1 MAGRTAGPTAG
12 REAGDELDPAAG
24 RAAGRAAY
32 PPLETKPDPTYRP
45 RPGGP
50 RRRRLDTFGALQR
63 NPNFRLYWTGA
74 LLSNIGTWM
83 QTLAQSWLVYQL
95 TGSALLLGTVN
106 FLQGLPSL
114 FLALVGGVLADR
126 VERRRLMLVTQVAQ
140 MLLALLLAG
149 LTLAGVVRVE
159 HIMIIA
165 FLSGLVNAI
174 NTPVRQGIISD
185 LVPRRDLQNAIAVN
199 SAQFQTSQLLGPAIA
214 GVVVATIGAG
224 WAFLLNGLSFGAVIV
239 SLLLLHLPPWEPPTK
254 KATLWSS
261 AKEGIAFVFHH
272 EVMGTLVLVAAVPA
286 LLGRPVQQSMM
297 PVFAESVLNVG
308 ATGLGVLMSANGAGA
323 LIGALLV
330 ASFGSVRRRGLLQL
344 TSLVAYG
351 IALVLFAA
359 SRRLELSVLL
369 LFVGSAFSMVFSS
382 LNQTFLQ
389 SLAPDEMRGRV
400 LSVLTLTTF
409 GLIPVGSMLAGAAAE
424 HWGAAAAVA
433 AGGAVIALFALGVLL
448 TRPRL
453 RNLA

>member
-1 MAGRTAGPTAG
+1 MAHR
-12 REAGDELDPAAG
+12 L
-24 RAAGRAAY
+24 
-32 PPLETKPDPTYRP
+32 LETEPGTRGGGRP
-45 RPGGP
+45 P
-50 RRRRLDTFGALQR
+50 RRRLDTFGALQR
-63 NPNFRLYWTGA
+63 NPNFRLYWSGA

-95 TGSALLLGTVN
+95 TGSAFLLGSVS

-140 MLLALLLAG
+140 LLLAVLLAG

-159 HIMIIA
+159 QIMVIA

-185 LVPRRDLQNAIAVN
+185 LVPRSDLQNAIAVN

-224 WAFLLNGLSFGAVIV
+224 WAFLLNALSFGAVIV
-239 SLLLLHLPPWEPPTK
+239 SLLLLRLPPWNPPAH
-254 KATLWSS
+254 KATMWSS
-261 AKEGIAFVFHH
+261 AKEGLTFVFGH
-272 EVMGTLVLVAAVPA
+272 EVLGTLVLVAAVPA
-286 LLGRPVQQSMM
+286 LLGRPVQQSLL
-297 PVFAESVLNVG
+297 PVFAASVLHVG
-308 ATGLGVLMSANGAGA
+308 APGLGLLMSANGAGA
-323 LIGALLV
+323 LAGALLV
-330 ASFGSVRRRGLLQL
+330 ASFGHARRRGLIQL
-344 TSLVAYG
+344 SSLIAYG
-351 IALVLFAA
+351 VALVLFAF
-359 SRRLELSVLL
+359 SGRLGLSFAL
-369 LFVGSAFSMVFSS
+369 LFAGSACSMVFSS

-389 SLAPDEMRGRV
+389 SLAPDAMRGRV

-409 GLIPVGSMLAGAAAE
+409 GMIPLGSMLGGAAAE
-424 HWGAAAAVA
+424 QIGARAAVA
-433 AGGAVIALFALGVLL
+433 AGGAICALLALTVLL

-453 RNLA
+453 RLLD

>member
-1 MAGRTAGPTAG
+1 MAHR
-12 REAGDELDPAAG
+12 L
-24 RAAGRAAY
+24 
-32 PPLETKPDPTYRP
+32 LETEPDARGGGRP
-45 RPGGP
+45 P
-50 RRRRLDTFGALQR
+50 RRRLDTFGALQR
-63 NPNFRLYWTGA
+63 NPNFRLYWSGA

-95 TGSALLLGTVN
+95 TGSAFLLGSVS

-140 MLLALLLAG
+140 MLLAVLLAG
-149 LTLAGVVRVE
+149 LTLTGVVRVE
-159 HIMIIA
+159 QIMVIA

-185 LVPRRDLQNAIAVN
+185 LVPRSDLQNAIAVN

-214 GVVVATIGAG
+214 GVVVATAGAG

-239 SLLLLHLPPWEPPTK
+239 SLLLLRLPPW
-254 KATLWSS
+254 KAPAVKVPMWRS
-261 AKEGIAFVFHH
+261 AREGVSFVFHH
-272 EVMGTLVLVAAVPA
+272 QVLGTLVLVAAVPA
-286 LLGRPVQQSMM
+286 LLLRPAQQSLL
-297 PVFAESVLNVG
+297 PIFAESVLG
-308 ATGLGVLMSANGAGA
+308 AGAPGLGLLMSANGAGA
-323 LIGALLV
+323 LAGALLV
-330 ASFGSVRRRGLLQL
+330 ASLGQIRRRGLLQL
-344 TSLVAYG
+344 CCGTAYG
-351 IALVLFAA
+351 VALVLFAA
-359 SRRLELSVLL
+359 SRRLELSAVLL
-369 LFVGSAFSMVFSS
+369 FAGAACSMVFSS

-389 SLAPDEMRGRV
+389 TLAPDEMRGRV

-409 GLIPVGSMLAGAAAE
+409 GMLPLGSFIAGAAAE
-424 HWGAAAAVA
+424 RWGAAVVVGV
-433 AGGAVIALFALGVLL
+433 GGAITALFTLTVLL